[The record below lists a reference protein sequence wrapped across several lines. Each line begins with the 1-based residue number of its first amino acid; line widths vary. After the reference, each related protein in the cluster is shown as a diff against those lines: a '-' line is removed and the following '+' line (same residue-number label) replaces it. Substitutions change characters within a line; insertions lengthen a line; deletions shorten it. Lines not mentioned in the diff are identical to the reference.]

1 MFIGHGVVFNFIFRA
16 AMLAE
21 RGIVVI
27 RDQPSFDVTQQTE
40 FVSYFGPLHLHASS
54 GVPAQGDL
62 PHVHVVYKDSSK
74 KAPPSAFSKLEL
86 WHADVR

>member
-1 MFIGHGVVFNFIFRA
+1 
-16 AMLAE
+16 MLAE
-21 RGIVVI
+21 RGVVVI
-27 RDQPSFDVTQQTE
+27 RNQPTFDVTNQTE